1 MFSTYFD
8 RHFWKKFQDRT
19 RDHRLWTMDEQ
30 TAFSMVNRPSS
41 MVQNET
47 FSPLSLSNPIEM
59 AVSEQILVQK
69 AQKGDPEAFEALV
82 NEHQQ
87 YVYNLALR
95 VVKDENEALD
105 LAQETFVR
113 AWTALP
119 NFKGQSQFR
128 TWLYR
133 IVTNLCYNRL
143 PNLRR
148 SLNDLGDDV
157 MEDIPEAHLDT
168 PAEAFEHSETR
179 QHLQDAI
186 QSLDSNYQLLITL
199 RYQNELSYEEIAST
213 LNLPL
218 GTVKTGIFRAKEQ
231 LRKSLAQLEESWIT
245 A

>member
-1 MFSTYFD
+1 
-8 RHFWKKFQDRT
+8 
-19 RDHRLWTMDEQ
+19 MD
-30 TAFSMVNRPSS
+30 
-41 MVQNET
+41 NEKA
-47 FSPLSLSNPIEM
+47 LI
-59 AVSEQILVQK
+59 QR
-69 AQKGDPEAFEALV
+69 AQKGNHDAFAALV
-82 NEHQQ
+82 DEHQR

-105 LAQETFVR
+105 LTQETFVR

-119 NFKGQSQFR
+119 NFKGHSQLR
-128 TWLYR
+128 TWLYH

-157 MEDIPEAHLDT
+157 MEDIPEPHFNS
-168 PAEAFEHSETR
+168 PESEFESNETR
-179 QHLQDAI
+179 RYLHQVI
-186 QSLDSNYQLLITL
+186 ENLDENYRLLITL

-231 LRKSLAQLEESWIT
+231 LRKKLAQLEDSWI
-245 A
+245 AA

>member
-1 MFSTYFD
+1 VDT
-8 RHFWKKFQDRT
+8 
-19 RDHRLWTMDEQ
+19 EQ
-30 TAFSMVNRPSS
+30 TLIQR
-41 MVQNET
+41 
-47 FSPLSLSNPIEM
+47 
-59 AVSEQILVQK
+59 
-69 AQKGDPEAFEALV
+69 AQKGSHEAFAALV
-82 NEHQQ
+82 DEHQR
-87 YVYNLALR
+87 YVYHLALR

-105 LAQETFVR
+105 LTQETFVR

-157 MEDIPEAHLDT
+157 MEDIPETSFNT
-168 PAEAFEHSETR
+168 PAQEFESNETR
-179 QHLQDAI
+179 QHLYQAIDGLDAHYKI
-186 QSLDSNYQLLITL
+186 LITL
-199 RYQNELSYEEIAST
+199 RYQNDLSYDEIAST

-231 LRKSLAQLEESWIT
+231 LRKLLARLEDSWIT

>member
-1 MFSTYFD
+1 
-8 RHFWKKFQDRT
+8 
-19 RDHRLWTMDEQ
+19 MDNEQ
-30 TAFSMVNRPSS
+30 ALIQR
-41 MVQNET
+41 
-47 FSPLSLSNPIEM
+47 
-59 AVSEQILVQK
+59 
-69 AQKGDPEAFEALV
+69 AQKGSHEAFATLV
-82 NEHQQ
+82 EEHQR

-119 NFKGQSQFR
+119 NFRRQSQFR

-157 MEDIPEAHLDT
+157 MEEIPITIFNAPAH
-168 PAEAFEHSETR
+168 EFESNETR
-179 QHLQDAI
+179 QHLHRAI
-186 QSLDSNYQLLITL
+186 DSLEAHYKLLITL
-199 RYQNELSYEEIAST
+199 RYQHELSYEEIAST

-231 LRKSLAQLEESWIT
+231 LRKSLAHLEESWIT

>member
-1 MFSTYFD
+1 MSD
-8 RHFWKKFQDRT
+8 
-19 RDHRLWTMDEQ
+19 
-30 TAFSMVNRPSS
+30 
-41 MVQNET
+41 NET
-47 FSPLSLSNPIEM
+47 TLI
-59 AVSEQILVQK
+59 QK
-69 AQKGDPEAFEALV
+69 AQKGDHDAFATLV
-82 NEHQQ
+82 DEHQR

-105 LAQETFVR
+105 LTQETFVR

-157 MEDIPEAHLDT
+157 MEDIPEAKFNA
-168 PAEAFEHSETR
+168 PADEFESNETR
-179 QHLQDAI
+179 KHLHQAI
-186 QSLDSNYQLLITL
+186 HQLDEQYRLLITM
-199 RYQNELSYEEIAST
+199 RYQNELSYEEIATS

-218 GTVKTGIFRAKEQ
+218 GTVKTGIFRAKAF
-231 LRKSLAQLEESWIT
+231 LRNALAHLEDSWIT
-245 A
+245 T

>member
-1 MFSTYFD
+1 MSAA
-8 RHFWKKFQDRT
+8 
-19 RDHRLWTMDEQ
+19 EQ
-30 TAFSMVNRPSS
+30 
-41 MVQNET
+41 
-47 FSPLSLSNPIEM
+47 SL
-59 AVSEQILVQK
+59 ILR
-69 AQKGDPEAFEALV
+69 AQKGDHDAFALLV
-82 NEHQQ
+82 DEHQR
-87 YVYNLALR
+87 YIYNLALR
-95 VVKDENEALD
+95 VMKDENEALD

-148 SLNDLGDDV
+148 SLIDFGDDM
-157 MEDIPEAHLDT
+157 MENI
-168 PAEAFEHSETR
+168 SETDPTFNNPAHEFESNETKAYLH
-179 QHLQDAI
+179 QAI
-186 QSLDSNYQLLITL
+186 DGLDENYRLLITL

-218 GTVKTGIFRAKEQ
+218 GTVKTGIFRAKAQ
-231 LRKSLAQLEESWIT
+231 LRKALAISEDSWIT

>member
-1 MFSTYFD
+1 M
-8 RHFWKKFQDRT
+8 
-19 RDHRLWTMDEQ
+19 L
-30 TAFSMVNRPSS
+30 A
-41 MVQNET
+41 
-47 FSPLSLSNPIEM
+47 
-59 AVSEQILVQK
+59 SEQSLIQR
-69 AQKGDPEAFEALV
+69 AQKGDHNAFAALV
-82 NEHQQ
+82 EEHQR

-143 PNLRR
+143 PSLRR

-157 MEDIPEAHLDT
+157 MEDIPEPEFNN
-168 PAEAFEHSETR
+168 PAREFESNETR
-179 QHLQDAI
+179 QYLHQAIDA
-186 QSLDSNYQLLITL
+186 LDPNYQLLITL
-199 RYQNELSYEEIAST
+199 RYQSELSYEEIAST

-218 GTVKTGIFRAKEQ
+218 GTVKTGIFRAKAQ
-231 LRKSLAQLEESWIT
+231 LRNALATLEDSWIT

>member
-1 MFSTYFD
+1 MLDTETDLIQRARQGSHD
-8 RHFWKKFQDRT
+8 
-19 RDHRLWTMDEQ
+19 
-30 TAFSMVNRPSS
+30 AF
-41 MVQNET
+41 
-47 FSPLSLSNPIEM
+47 
-59 AVSEQILVQK
+59 A
-69 AQKGDPEAFEALV
+69 ALV
-82 NEHQQ
+82 DEHQR

-105 LAQETFVR
+105 LTQETFIR

-119 NFKGQSQFR
+119 NFKGQAKFR

-157 MEDIPEAHLDT
+157 LNEMPESIFNIPAH
-168 PAEAFEHSETR
+168 EFESNETKR
-179 QHLQDAI
+179 RLNQAI
-186 QSLDSNYQLLITL
+186 QNLDSNYQLLITL
-199 RYQNELSYEEIAST
+199 RYQEELSYEEIAST

-231 LRKSLAQLEESWIT
+231 LRKSLARLEEACIP